1 LVQTKE
7 EIKAK
12 AREYSQRP
20 EVKAKR
26 KEYSQRYEVKAKREV
41 QRQDPETKAKK
52 KSYDIT
58 YKKTPK
64 AKAYEKSRL
73 LDPKRRAY
81 QKELH
86 SRPEVRTKIKEYK
99 DNIRI
104 QVLQTYSKRL
114 SDSDIPCC
122 ICCGKNS
129 HHDFL
134 AIDHIA
140 GRKQMDFMP
149 ELVKIRYS
157 SKLLNHTLF
166 SWIIENDFPNGF
178 QILCANCNFAKGIKN
193 NNNQCPMKNKPH

>member
-1 LVQTKE
+1 MIQTDE
-7 EIKAK
+7 ERKAK
-12 AREYSQRP
+12 QKEYRERPEVKAKRKEAEKKYASTAKGKAKQKKYSQRP

-26 KEYSQRYEVKAKREV
+26 KEYRERPEVKAKIKD
-41 QRQDPETKAKK
+41 QYQ
-52 KSYDIT
+52 YD
-58 YKKTPK
+58 
-64 AKAYEKSRL
+64 RL
-73 LDPKRRAY
+73 
-81 QKELH
+81 
-86 SRPEVRTKIKEYK
+86 I
-99 DNIRI
+99 I
-104 QVLQTYSKRL
+104 LQTYSKHL

-122 ICCGKNS
+122 ICCGENFHS
-129 HHDFL
+129 DFL

-149 ELVKIRYS
+149 ELVKIGYS